1 MGGAAPKED
10 ELHPPEGRKL
20 QRPLQRKNV
29 RPDPRGIIFG
39 GLPIGGE
46 SVGQIIYANAGA
58 FRVGI
63 CVPDSCSDEQ
73 VIRGLEKNLC
83 NGLGNG
89 YVTLSNRDFV
99 RKR

>member
-10 ELHPPEGRKL
+10 ELHPPEGRIF
-20 QRPLQRKNV
+20 QRPQRKNV